1 MQKESIKRLIRSL
14 QLSILLAGKNE
25 PTDANIRLLYRLI
38 RTYAYAKTTLQTFN
52 NTSQNA
58 TK

>member
-14 QLSILLAGKNE
+14 QLSILLVGKNE

-38 RTYAYAKTTLQTFN
+38 RTYAYAKTTLETFN